1 MKDFYCVKN
10 NTWCIDTGR
19 TLMGVYRLNDT
30 DIIMLDSGT
39 SYGGYETK
47 KLMNVIDGANLN
59 VKAIIAT
66 HGHLDHIGNNEKL
79 IEKFGCKIY
88 MYGAEG
94 YMCSDMDSLRMQ
106 HSLVPFD
113 STIEEA
119 LKCMKSRVD
128 VFIDPGAEIVD
139 ICGVPFR
146 IVHTPGHSLSHISI
160 ITPDNIGM
168 LGDALMTENEIVKT
182 KIPYASNFA
191 VDFASKR
198 KLLSLNCDR
207 YIISHRGVR
216 SGWELEREIEANINY
231 LKTRADVVLSYIE
244 DGMCFDDIAAAVIT
258 CMNIKIGNRYYF
270 FDIHSMIMP
279 YVQYLEESGKV
290 ETYYEKGYVRY
301 RVAENGDEHQE
312 TLK

>member
-10 NTWCIDTGR
+10 DTWCIDTGR
-19 TLMGVYRLNDT
+19 TLIGVYRLNDN
-30 DIIMLDSGT
+30 DVILLDSGT
-39 SYGGYETK
+39 SYGGAETK
-47 KLMNVIDGANLN
+47 KLMAVVEGADLR
-59 VKAIIAT
+59 VKAVIAT
-66 HGHLDHIGNNEKL
+66 HGHLDHIGNNENL
-79 IEKFGCKIY
+79 IKMFDTKVY
-88 MYGAEG
+88 MYGAEA

-113 STIEEA
+113 ETIEKA

-128 VFIDPGAEIVD
+128 VFIDPHVRSVD
-139 ICGVPFR
+139 ICGRKFG
-146 IVHTPGHSLSHISI
+146 IIHTPGHSMSHISI

-198 KLLSLNCDR
+198 KLPELNCDR

-216 SGWELEREIEANINY
+216 SGWELEREVEANINY

-244 DGMCFDDIAAAVIT
+244 DGMCFDDIAAAVVT
-258 CMNIKIGNRYYF
+258 CMNIKISNRYYF
-270 FDIHSMIMP
+270 FDIHGMIMP

-290 ETYYEKGYVRY
+290 ETYYEKGYIRY
-301 RVAENGDEHQE
+301 RVTDHLGEN
-312 TLK
+312 